1 MYHKR
6 KNWEQCKFWSNKSTK
21 LIRSAKK
28 DFFSKAIEENKDTS
42 FLWKHIRSLKSQ
54 TAQNSLLDELI
65 IDGKTVWSMNRLN
78 TYFANI
84 SDTLKLTHQT
94 YPDYTDYDFQ
104 KLNDYREKR
113 IPNTIK
119 FRIPAISLSDLISSI
134 QSLDT
139 KRQQAWMA
147 FPLGYLKCLPVLQ
160 HQHCKIHVLKI

>member
-1 MYHKR
+1 
-6 KNWEQCKFWSNKSTK
+6 
-21 LIRSAKK
+21 
-28 DFFSKAIEENKDTS
+28 
-42 FLWKHIRSLKSQ
+42 
-54 TAQNSLLDELI
+54 
-65 IDGKTVWSMNRLN
+65 MNRLN

-119 FRIPAISLSDLISSI
+119 FRIPAFSLSDLISSI

-139 KRQQAWMA
+139 KRQQA
-147 FPLGYLKCLPVLQ
+147 
-160 HQHCKIHVLKI
+160 